1 MRNEQYWIDRANYLI
16 YHHMDDAEQVA
27 DEIATLYKKASKWL
41 IYEARKIFDRYQTTH
56 SLTEAEA
63 RQLISQLQD
72 SSSLEELKRLLEQ
85 DGRNRE
91 ILARLDAPAYQYRID
106 RLRQIQNQLDILM
119 SEVYQQEKILAGDF
133 FVDLANDSYYRQIY
147 EIQHN
152 TSYAF
157 SFAHIDGKQIDKVI
171 SIPWSGK
178 HYSERLWKNSKTLTK
193 AIKEELLIDL
203 ITGRPENE
211 AVKIIANKF
220 DQGIFEA
227 RRLVRTEAAFVSGEL
242 NAEAYEECDLQKYQF
257 LATLDLRTSEICR
270 SLDGKRF
277 FLKDRQV
284 GKNYP
289 PMHPWCRSTTIAVIS
304 EDDIKKLK
312 RRALNPETGR
322 TELVPASM
330 TYEEWYKKYVKD
342 NLKAEGQEKAIQNKA
357 SDKAQYQKYK
367 ESSIDGVPATFTS
380 FQKLKYQDP
389 EKWELLKKD
398 YRERGKTSGKS

>member
-1 MRNEQYWIDRANYLI
+1 MNNERYWIDRANYLI
-16 YHHMDDAEQVA
+16 YHHMSDAEQTA
-27 DEIATLYKKASKWL
+27 DEIATLYRKASKWL
-41 IYEARKIFDRYQTTH
+41 IYESRKIFDRYQNSH
-56 SLTEAEA
+56 GLTEAEA
-63 RQLISQLQD
+63 RRLISQLHD

-91 ILARLDAPAYQYRID
+91 ILAQLDAPAYQFRID
-106 RLRQIQNQLDILM
+106 RLRQIQNQLDIVM
-119 SEVYQQEKILAGDF
+119 NNVYQQEKILAGDF

-157 SFAHIDGKQIDKVI
+157 SFAHIDRKQIDKVI

-312 RRALNPETGR
+312 RRALNPETSR

-342 NLKAEGQEKAIQNKA
+342 NPKAKGQEKAIQNKA
-357 SDKAQYQKYK
+357 SDQAQYQKYK
-367 ESSIDGVPATFTS
+367 KSGIDGVPALFTG
-380 FQKLKYQDP
+380 FQKLKYQEP

-398 YRERGKTSGKS
+398 YRERKKQ

>member
-1 MRNEQYWIDRANYLI
+1 MNNERYWIDRANYLI
-16 YHHMDDAEQVA
+16 YHHMSDAEQTA
-27 DEIATLYKKASKWL
+27 DEIATLYRKAYKWL
-41 IYEARKIFDRYQTTH
+41 IYESRKIFDRYQNSH
-56 SLTEAEA
+56 GLTEAEA
-63 RQLISQLQD
+63 RRLISQLQG

-85 DGRNRE
+85 DGRNQE
-91 ILARLDAPAYQYRID
+91 ILAQLDAPAYQFRID
-106 RLRQIQNQLDILM
+106 RLRQIQNQLDIVM
-119 SEVYQQEKILAGDF
+119 NNVYQQEKILAGDF

-157 SFAHIDGKQIDKVI
+157 SFAHIDRKQIDKVI

-277 FLKDRQV
+277 FLKDRQEFDRAFDKYDV
-284 GKNYP
+284 ILAPAAPYTAPKIGESLKDPLAMYLGDIY
-289 PMHPWCRSTTIAVIS
+289 TVAVNLCGLPGI
-304 EDDIKKLK
+304 
-312 RRALNPETGR
+312 T
-322 TELVPASM
+322 VPC
-330 TYEEWYKKYVKD
+330 
-342 NLKAEGQEKAIQNKA
+342 GQ
-357 SDKAQYQKYK
+357 DKAGMPIGIQMIGNCFGEHKILRAAAAY
-367 ESSIDGVPATFTS
+367 EA
-380 FQKLKYQDP
+380 
-389 EKWELLKKD
+389 
-398 YRERGKTSGKS
+398 ERGAFPTPLKGGKEA